1 MDLGLEIIDTGCE
14 DNMIQKQNDC
24 SVKAYDYDRLP
35 VFQQVRI
42 ADLIAADNLAVVNKG
57 QEEVTPP
64 KTIYTAVIKR
74 ILDIVI
80 SLIAIILTAP
90 INVILLIGTALDVGR
105 PLIFSQERMGKEGRV
120 FTLYKFRNMTDEK
133 DEKGILLP
141 SYERTTKWG
150 AFVRKTSLDEFL
162 NFWSVLKGDM
172 SIIGPRPLPV
182 IYAGRFN
189 VYHASRQNVRPGLDC
204 PLHDKKMGYMT
215 WQNRLDND
223 VWYVENV
230 SFRTDCKMI
239 FLLLNEVFAG
249 KEKEGRARG
258 GSEGTFMGYDKE
270 GNVMNSYEIPSRYYE
285 EVLNGHNLNRVD
297 LGKAI

>member
-1 MDLGLEIIDTGCE
+1 
-14 DNMIQKQNDC
+14 MIQKQNNC
-24 SVKAYDYDRLP
+24 SVKAYNYDRLAIP
-35 VFQQVRI
+35 QQIRI
-42 ADLIAADNLAVVNKG
+42 ADLIAEDNLAIASEG
-57 QEEVTPP
+57 QENVAPP
-64 KTIYTAVIKR
+64 KTIYTVVIKR
-74 ILDIVI
+74 ILDIIV

-90 INVILLIGTALDVGR
+90 INIVLLVGTAIDIGR
-105 PLIFSQERMGKEGRV
+105 PLIFSQERIGKGGKG
-120 FTLYKFRNMTDEK
+120 FTLHKFRNMTDEK
-133 DEKGILLP
+133 DENGILLP

-182 IYAGRFN
+182 IYKGRFST
-189 VYHASRQNVRPGLDC
+189 YHASRQNVRPGLDC
-204 PLHDKKMGYMT
+204 PLHDEKMGYMT

-239 FLLLNEVFAG
+239 FLLLHEVFAG
-249 KEKEGRARG
+249 KEKAGRAMG
-258 GSEGTFMGYDKE
+258 GFEGTFMGYDRE
-270 GNVMNSYEIPSRYYE
+270 GNVMNSHEIPEQYYE
-285 EVLNGHNLNRVD
+285 KVFADKDLHMSG